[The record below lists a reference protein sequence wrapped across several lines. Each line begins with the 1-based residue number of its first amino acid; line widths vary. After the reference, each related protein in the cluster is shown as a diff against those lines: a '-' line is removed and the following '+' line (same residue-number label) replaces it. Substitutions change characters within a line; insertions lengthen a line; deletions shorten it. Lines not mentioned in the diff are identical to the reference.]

1 MTAWATVVT
10 AQAHLAGDAAAHA
23 TSLLTRLHREQP
35 ELGPWVRVEAWLV
48 QALAADR
55 LGHDGAVTI
64 ALTEALSTAATEDL
78 FAPFLNAGTPLA
90 TLLSGHRDL
99 LAAHAGFGQRLGDLL
114 PLPAAEPRDDP
125 AVLEPITEREAVVLR
140 YLPTLLTTKD
150 IAGELSVSPNT
161 IKSHLRSLYRK
172 LAVGT
177 RRQAVQHARK
187 LGLLRVDQGVSPRRP
202 RGGCDR
208 D

>member
-1 MTAWATVVT
+1 M
-10 AQAHLAGDAAAHA
+10 
-23 TSLLTRLHREQP
+23 P
-35 ELGPWVRVEAWLV
+35 
-48 QALAADR
+48 
-55 LGHDGAVTI
+55 
-64 ALTEALSTAATEDL
+64 LS
-78 FAPFLNAGTPLA
+78 

-114 PLPAAEPRDDP
+114 PQPAAEPHEDP

-187 LGLLRVDQGVSPRRP
+187 LGLLRSGDPVTPRRP
-202 RGGCDR
+202 RGGPSR
-208 D
+208 PA